1 MLQHLTTLQWTLALL
16 AAFFVGL
23 NKAGIT
29 GSDVIMVTLL
39 IFLFGGRASTGILM
53 PLLIAGDVMAVSYYH
68 RHAQWK
74 YMKKMLPWMI
84 AGVLA
89 GVYLGKDLPE
99 ATFRQWMSAIIL
111 VTTILMFWWNSR
123 KSKKVPDN
131 RLFAGT
137 MGFSAGFTTMVGN
150 LAGAFSNIYF
160 LAMRLPKDH
169 FIGTVSW
176 LFLII
181 NLIKLPFHIF
191 VWKTI
196 TTETLSID
204 LWLLPAIVAGFILGV
219 GILRKMPDALFRKLI
234 LVLTAIGAVVLFFR
248 R

>member
-1 MLQHLTTLQWTLALL
+1 
-16 AAFFVGL
+16 
-23 NKAGIT
+23 
-29 GSDVIMVTLL
+29 
-39 IFLFGGRASTGILM
+39 
-53 PLLIAGDVMAVSYYH
+53 MAVSYYH
-68 RHAQWK
+68 RHTQ
-74 YMKKMLPWMI
+74 MKHIKKVLPWMI

-99 ATFRQWMSAIIL
+99 ETFRQIMSAIIL

-123 KSKKVPDN
+123 KSKKVPES

-137 MGFSAGFTTMVGN
+137 MGFAAGFTTMVGN

-160 LAMRLPKDH
+160 LAMRLPKDN
-169 FIGTVSW
+169 FIGTVSL

-181 NLIKLPFHIF
+181 NLVKLPFHIF

-196 TTETLSID
+196 TTETLLID
-204 LWLLPAIVAGFILGV
+204 LKLFPAIIAGFFIGV
-219 GILRKMPDALFRKLI
+219 SFIKKTPDSVFRKMI

-248 R
+248 